1 MTIPQGVVFNEQ
13 GLVPVVTQDEAT
25 GRVLMLA
32 YMNREALEATLTTG
46 RAVYYSRSRAELWRK
61 GDTSGHAQFV
71 RRVELDCDGDALLI
85 TVQIVVVV
93 MGASLGS
100 VASVDANYG
109 SPAAIGE
116 ALVTDYLLAFEVVS
130 VILFMAAVAGVVFG
144 TGGRPV
150 RLSEDQ
156 VLAKESESAVE
167 RRREASRAAL
177 DAARDSTTG
186 ESAR

>member
-1 MTIPQGVVFNEQ
+1 MNIPADVVFNEQ

-85 TVQIVVVV
+85 TVQQV
-93 MGASLGS
+93 GPACHTGS
-100 VASVDANYG
+100 TSCFDATTLEATTDVTPDDSI
-109 SPAAIGE
+109 SPH
-116 ALVTDYLLAFEVVS
+116 V
-130 VILFMAAVAGVVFG
+130 
-144 TGGRPV
+144 
-150 RLSEDQ
+150 
-156 VLAKESESAVE
+156 
-167 RRREASRAAL
+167 
-177 DAARDSTTG
+177 
-186 ESAR
+186 